1 LGRAR
6 PLGTPSHS
14 LRLPGPEGL
23 LSVDVQSKR
32 AELLDLRSRLLATT
46 AALEHDQS
54 LDDESGEIP
63 AWGPDELADH
73 ASDTYERE
81 VGDSLEENAEQIL
94 REVDDALARIDEG
107 TYGVCKACGKEIPS
121 ERLEAVPYATL
132 CVEDKR
138 RLERG

>member
-1 LGRAR
+1 M
-6 PLGTPSHS
+6 
-14 LRLPGPEGL
+14 
-23 LSVDVQSKR
+23 SVDVAGKR
-32 AELLDLRSRLLATT
+32 AELLELRDRLRAST
-46 AALEHDQS
+46 AAFDHVQS
-54 LDDESGEIP
+54 LDDESGELP

-73 ASDTYERE
+73 ATDTHDRE

-107 TYGVCKACGKEIPS
+107 TYGICKACGKDIPE